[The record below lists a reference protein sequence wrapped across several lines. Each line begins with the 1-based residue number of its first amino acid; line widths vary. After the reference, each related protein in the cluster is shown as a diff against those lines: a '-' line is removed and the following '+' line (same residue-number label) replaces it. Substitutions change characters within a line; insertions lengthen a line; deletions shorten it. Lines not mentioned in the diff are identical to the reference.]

1 MAERAKEGSLPCA
14 SFEPPQRRV
23 VRELELV
30 ELQSDGMAA
39 VDVVALDVRPGDA
52 QAPEIGNVGRGGL
65 GSSVIGASPLRRR
78 SNRSSFAMGRG
89 PMSQRLRIILFI
101 SGMWILGWSVMY
113 FGVDGRMNEA
123 KQQGFIMFALA
134 PALALALIGWV
145 LEGSKKKD

>member
-1 MAERAKEGSLPCA
+1 
-14 SFEPPQRRV
+14 
-23 VRELELV
+23 
-30 ELQSDGMAA
+30 
-39 VDVVALDVRPGDA
+39 
-52 QAPEIGNVGRGGL
+52 
-65 GSSVIGASPLRRR
+65 
-78 SNRSSFAMGRG
+78 MGRG